1 MDALVGSQYMGSVGA
16 VLQDD
21 IEYFMNTIIIVLPF
35 KLHQPNL
42 MWCSNINLQQITS
55 STYVNYVIWIL
66 KFNVNIFF

>member
-16 VLQDD
+16 VLQDH
-21 IEYFMNTIIIVLPF
+21 IEYFKNTIIIVLPF

-42 MWCSNINLQQITS
+42 IWCSNINLQQIIS
-55 STYVNYVIWIL
+55 STYVNDVIWIL